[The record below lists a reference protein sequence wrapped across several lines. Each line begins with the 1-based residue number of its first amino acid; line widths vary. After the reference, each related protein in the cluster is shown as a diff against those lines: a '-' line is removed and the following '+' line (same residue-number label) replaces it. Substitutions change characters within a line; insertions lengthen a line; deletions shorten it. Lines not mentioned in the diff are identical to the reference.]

1 MKHFLFIFLLLPV
14 LVMSQSNLE
23 KGQRLFDDG
32 RTDQAEVIFKS
43 IIKSDPSN
51 VKAIEYLGDIAGINK
66 SWDEALSYY
75 EKLKQLRPTEA
86 DYFYKYGGA
95 LGMKAL
101 EVNKFKA
108 LGMIDEVKGSFE
120 KAIQLD
126 PKHIDARPGIIGGSE
141 SKAIRYSGELMRLS
155 AVDGHLSRGHIEEYF
170 RRYKKAEQYYK
181 KAIAI
186 GNSKAGYQKLAD
198 LYKNK
203 MNEPGK
209 ASAVLLQLKNAN
221 SSSKKTF
228 KSSCKV
234 LGKNIVS
241 FWEIKFS

>member
-1 MKHFLFIFLLLPV
+1 
-14 LVMSQSNLE
+14 MSQSNLE

-32 RTDQAEVIFKS
+32 KADQAEVIFKS
-43 IIKSDPSN
+43 IVKSDPTN
-51 VKAIEYLGDIAGINK
+51 VKAIEYLGDIAGSNK

-108 LGMIDEVKGSFE
+108 LGMIDEVKNSFE

-126 PKHIDARPGIIGGSE
+126 PKHIDARWALIELYLKLPGIIGGSE

-155 AVDGHLSRGHIEEYF
+155 PVDGHLSRGHIEEYF
-170 RRYKKAEQYYK
+170 RRYKKAELYYK
-181 KAIAI
+181 KAIAT
-186 GNSKAGYQKLAD
+186 GSSKKSYQKLAD

-209 ASAVLLQLKNAN
+209 ASEILLQLKNAN
-221 SSSKKTF
+221 SSSKK
-228 KSSCKV
+228 
-234 LGKNIVS
+234 NI
-241 FWEIKFS
+241 

>member
-1 MKHFLFIFLLLPV
+1 
-14 LVMSQSNLE
+14 MSQSNLE

-32 RTDQAEVIFKS
+32 KADQAEVIFKS
-43 IIKSDPSN
+43 IVKSDPTN
-51 VKAIEYLGDIAGINK
+51 VKAIEYLGDIAGSNK

-101 EVNKFKA
+101 EVNKFRA
-108 LGMIDEVKGSFE
+108 LGMIDEVKSSFE

-126 PKHIDARPGIIGGSE
+126 PKHLDARWALIELYLKLPGIIGGSE

-155 AVDGHLSRGHIEEYF
+155 PVDGHLSRGHIEEYF
-170 RRYKKAEQYYK
+170 RRYKKAELYYK
-181 KAIAI
+181 KAIAT
-186 GNSKAGYQKLAD
+186 GNSKKSYQKLAD

-209 ASAVLLQLKNAN
+209 ASEILLQLKNAN
-221 SSSKKTF
+221 SSSKK
-228 KSSCKV
+228 
-234 LGKNIVS
+234 NI
-241 FWEIKFS
+241 

>member
-1 MKHFLFIFLLLPV
+1 
-14 LVMSQSNLE
+14 MSQSNLE
-23 KGQRLFDDG
+23 KAQRLFDDG
-32 RTDQAEVIFKS
+32 KTDQAEAIFKS
-43 IIKSDPSN
+43 IIKTDPTN
-51 VKAIEYLGDIAGINK
+51 LKAIEYLGDIAGINK
-66 SWDEALSYY
+66 SWDEAISNYG
-75 EKLKQLRPTEA
+75 KLKQLKPTEA
-86 DYFYKYGGA
+86 DYYYKYGGA

-126 PKHIDARPGIIGGSE
+126 PKHIDARWALIELYLKLPGIVGGSE

-155 AVDGHLSRGHIEEYF
+155 PVDGNLSRGHIEEYF

-186 GNSKAGYQKLAD
+186 GNSKASYQKLAD

-203 MNEPGK
+203 MNEPDK
-209 ASAVLLQLKNAN
+209 ASEILLQFKNAN
-221 SSSKKTF
+221 LSSKK
-228 KSSCKV
+228 
-234 LGKNIVS
+234 NI
-241 FWEIKFS
+241 

>member
-1 MKHFLFIFLLLPV
+1 
-14 LVMSQSNLE
+14 MSQSNLE

-32 RTDQAEVIFKS
+32 KADQAEVIFKS
-43 IIKSDPSN
+43 IVKSDPTN
-51 VKAIEYLGDIAGINK
+51 VKAIEYLGDIAGSNK

-108 LGMIDEVKGSFE
+108 LGMIDEVKSSFE

-126 PKHIDARPGIIGGSE
+126 PKHIDARWALIELYLKLPGIIGGSE

-155 AVDGHLSRGHIEEYF
+155 PVDGHLSRGHIEEYF
-170 RRYKKAEQYYK
+170 RRYKKAELYYK
-181 KAIAI
+181 KAIAT
-186 GNSKAGYQKLAD
+186 GNSKKSYQKLAD

-209 ASAVLLQLKNAN
+209 ASEILLQLKNAN
-221 SSSKKTF
+221 SSSKK
-228 KSSCKV
+228 
-234 LGKNIVS
+234 NI
-241 FWEIKFS
+241 

>member
-1 MKHFLFIFLLLPV
+1 
-14 LVMSQSNLE
+14 MSQSNLE

-32 RTDQAEVIFKS
+32 KADQAEVIFKS
-43 IIKSDPSN
+43 IVKSDPTN
-51 VKAIEYLGDIAGINK
+51 VKAIEYLGDIAGSNK

-108 LGMIDEVKGSFE
+108 LGMIDEVKSSFE

-126 PKHIDARPGIIGGSE
+126 PKHIDARWALIELYLKLPGIIGGSE

-155 AVDGHLSRGHIEEYF
+155 PVDGHLSRGHIEEYF
-170 RRYKKAEQYYK
+170 RRYKKAELYYK
-181 KAIAI
+181 KAIAT
-186 GNSKAGYQKLAD
+186 GSSKKSYQKLAD

-209 ASAVLLQLKNAN
+209 ASEILLQLKNAN
-221 SSSKKTF
+221 SSSKK
-228 KSSCKV
+228 
-234 LGKNIVS
+234 NI
-241 FWEIKFS
+241 